1 MLKMSFLSRHGN
13 AQYTFYLTASY
24 RPAPQADLMTLFW
37 KALKFLGYTNTVKNT
52 LNRYVRISEMMIFE
66 SYKTNRLIC

>member
-13 AQYTFYLTASY
+13 AQYTFYLTASK

-37 KALKFLGYTNTVKNT
+37 KALKSLGYTNTVKIRFD
-52 LNRYVRISEMMIFE
+52 LYAQIF
-66 SYKTNRLIC
+66 